1 MLRENLFYGNH
12 VAVDGYAETDAIW
25 NWWGDPTGPY
35 CPDNP
40 GGQGDSIIGTVHFA
54 PWYADTS
61 FFDSLAVPDEDG
73 AHAVRHYELSPAY
86 PNPFN
91 PATTQRFGIEKPGR
105 VEITVYDLSGR
116 LVRTLCDREYAAG
129 YHAVELLAPW
139 PREMG
144 GAEKFLK
151 LLEEEI
157 RGQWAIVTGVK

>member
-25 NWWGDPTGPY
+25 NWWGDPTGPS

-73 AHAVRHYELSPAY
+73 APAVEHYELAVY

-91 PATTQRFGIEKPGR
+91 PVATLRFEIEQAGK
-105 VEITVYDLSGR
+105 VEIGVYDITGR
-116 LVRTLCDREYAAG
+116 YVQALCDREFTAG
-129 YHAVELLAPW
+129 EHTIIFDA
-139 PREMG
+139 G
-144 GAEKFLK
+144 GLPSGIYFAQMRAGKFVKTEKMVMMK
-151 LLEEEI
+151 
-157 RGQWAIVTGVK
+157 